1 MVYKIGNVSDLSKI
15 PIADDKAKEILYHFA
30 RVLTTEYG
38 EGRNIDTDDGGYI
51 LYALPSTTAEEIK
64 ANFDYTQNVLEYG
77 EVFESVCY
85 AVYII
90 SSDYGVVI
98 VMSTKDIP
106 KEILKKINNKGEE
119 K

>member
-1 MVYKIGNVSDLSKI
+1 MIYKIGNVSDLEKL
-15 PIADDKAKEILYHFA
+15 PIADGKAKEILYHFA
-30 RVLTTEYG
+30 KVLTTEYG
-38 EGRNIDTDDGGYI
+38 EDRNVDTDDGGYI
-51 LYALPSTTAEEIK
+51 LYALTGTTAEEVN
-64 ANFDYTQNVLEYG
+64 AYFDYTHNVLEYG

-90 SSDYGVVI
+90 SSDYGVVL

-106 KEILKKINNKGEE
+106 KEILKEINNKGEE